1 MRFALFLSLGIL
13 LWAGSISIKYQD
25 QAPSATASP
34 AESCS
39 AKADGKRL
47 MSYLEEGKIAGIR
60 DNGRVLT
67 IRLSSQW
74 RDLPDH
80 IQQNVHQ
87 TITCYAITQHRSVQ
101 YVPTQ

>member
-1 MRFALFLSLGIL
+1 MRFLLFLSISIL
-13 LWAGSISIKYQD
+13 LWAGSVSIKYQG
-25 QAPSATASP
+25 QGTSATASP

-39 AKADGKRL
+39 ATLDGKRL
-47 MSYLEEGKIAGIR
+47 MNYLEEGKIAGIR

-74 RDLPDH
+74 RDLPGH
-80 IQQNVHQ
+80 TQQNVHQ
-87 TITCYAITQHRSVQ
+87 TITCYANTQHRSVL